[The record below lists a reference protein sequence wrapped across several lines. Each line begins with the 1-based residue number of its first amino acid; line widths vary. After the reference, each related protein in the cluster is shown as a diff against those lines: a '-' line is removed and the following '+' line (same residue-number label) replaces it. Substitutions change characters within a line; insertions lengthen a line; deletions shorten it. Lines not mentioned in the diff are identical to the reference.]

1 MQTTAATAPVSA
13 LSGNHLLDRLDVDD
27 RARIEPYLKPVAFE
41 RGQVLYKAG
50 DRLGLVYF
58 PTSGMISLV
67 AVMQDGHVAETATIG
82 REGCVGLSASGAVD
96 MAFVR
101 HSVQIPGTGYS
112 IDVERLE
119 EMLETSAMLRSVVA
133 RFREVFMR
141 MALQA
146 VACNALH
153 VVERRLARW
162 VLTTHDRSEADLL
175 LLTQEFLAGM
185 LGVQR
190 GAVNTAARGLQE
202 HGLIDYARGKITI
215 LNRAGLEAAACE
227 CYALIR
233 TEITKLFPD
242 PPSATAS

>member
-1 MQTTAATAPVSA
+1 MAEANLAPPVSA
-13 LSGNHLLDRLDVDD
+13 LSGNHLLDRLDADD
-27 RARIEPYLKPVAFE
+27 RARIDPHLSPVAFV
-41 RGQVLYKAG
+41 RDQILYNSG
-50 DRLGLVYF
+50 DRLGHIYF

-82 REGCVGLSASGAVD
+82 REGCVGLSATGSID
-96 MAFVR
+96 MAFVQ
-101 HSVQIPGTGYS
+101 HNVQIAGTGYR
-112 IDVERLE
+112 IDVERFEEVLE
-119 EMLETSAMLRSVVA
+119 LSATLRTIVA
-133 RFREVFMR
+133 RFREVFVR

-215 LNRAGLEAAACE
+215 LDRAGLEAAACE

-233 TEITKLFPD
+233 GEITKLFPD
-242 PPSATAS
+242 LTPAPAT